1 MQYSYCTHSFSTNTG
16 AFLVSNRLVYCYY
29 RHIGPGGSAI
39 KIDSEMVFGDSFG
52 LTEFFPLFP
61 SLSICQERLHM
72 GASTVFKMQRVVG
85 SPQT

>member
-1 MQYSYCTHSFSTNTG
+1 MQYSYCTHSLSTNTG

-61 SLSICQERLHM
+61 S
-72 GASTVFKMQRVVG
+72 VN
-85 SPQT
+85 SPGTLAHGCISSFLKCGG